1 MKKYLLTIIVF
12 FIFYSPIVKSDEFM
26 TQFKLDQLLEEVQIL
41 KEEVRNLKKQINND
55 VYNQVLANNFAL
67 QLLITDIVKS
77 DLSEKE
83 IIDLWVDMTKRVD
96 NYVLR
101 YN

>member
-41 KEEVRNLKKQINND
+41 KEEVSNLKKQINND
-55 VYNQVLANNFAL
+55 VYNQVLENNFAL

-83 IIDLWVDMTKRVD
+83 KIDLWVDMIKRVD
-96 NYVLR
+96 NFVLR

>member
-55 VYNQVLANNFAL
+55 VYNQVLENNFAL

-83 IIDLWVDMTKRVD
+83 KIDLWVDMIKRVD
-96 NYVLR
+96 NFVLR